1 MLIGDSRRL
10 KQVLYNLIKNAL
22 KFTKNGLIE
31 VVADYDKLK
40 NMLRVKVIDTGVGI
54 AEDEIPILFNRF
66 GKLHRTASMNS

>member
-31 VVADYDKLK
+31 VVAGYDKLK
-40 NMLRVKVIDTGVGI
+40 NML
-54 AEDEIPILFNRF
+54 
-66 GKLHRTASMNS
+66 